1 MCKRNTGVAIF
12 SPYIY
17 EGIILLFNIIILNVC
32 PSVNM
37 SAANN
42 IEPVVEMETSE
53 IATSVPYSMRY
64 VSTTYYYYY
73 YYYYYYCYY

>member
-1 MCKRNTGVAIF
+1 
-12 SPYIY
+12 
-17 EGIILLFNIIILNVC
+17 
-32 PSVNM
+32 M

-73 YYYYYYCYY
+73 YYYCYY